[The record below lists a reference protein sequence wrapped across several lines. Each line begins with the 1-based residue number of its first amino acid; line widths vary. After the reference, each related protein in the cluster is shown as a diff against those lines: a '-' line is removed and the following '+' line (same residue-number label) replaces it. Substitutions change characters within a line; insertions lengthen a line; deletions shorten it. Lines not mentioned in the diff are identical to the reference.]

1 MCLFLPRVAP
11 INLSQASPPWST
23 HLSHRLVTCRL
34 WVMTPLELRSPP
46 QRSPSDR
53 HPGVT
58 PQTLS
63 TTIPFHRLCPSG
75 WATCHM
81 AALLERDTWVN
92 QFHENFTA
100 FVIYFLSVSYK
111 STLAT
116 PEELWVLLAS
126 LS

>member
-1 MCLFLPRVAP
+1 
-11 INLSQASPPWST
+11 
-23 HLSHRLVTCRL
+23 
-34 WVMTPLELRSPP
+34 
-46 QRSPSDR
+46 
-53 HPGVT
+53 
-58 PQTLS
+58 
-63 TTIPFHRLCPSG
+63 
-75 WATCHM
+75 M

-92 QFHENFTA
+92 QFCENFTA